1 MSFEYSRRRQNPVFV
16 IVDALDVK
24 KRPATVVFTALIC
37 LLLMLWGMAVPLSYA
52 PSPIGPAAQQFAEG
66 TRVTVWLTVVAGL
79 SGIIIGILTGL
90 GKLSTFKP
98 VRWLCIFYVWLIRG
112 TPLLLQILFVWLVL
126 PQFLPSGWNVSDFA
140 CAAIALS
147 LNVGAYNAECV
158 RAGILAVPHGQIE
171 GGRALGLR
179 PIHIFFDIVF
189 PQSMRVALPA
199 LANNLA
205 SLVKDS
211 SLAYAISVV
220 ELTMAGY
227 RVQAESYQ
235 PIPVF
240 ITSALIYLILTTA
253 FTTLT
258 GALEAKLDTGAKR

>member
-1 MSFEYSRRRQNPVFV
+1 MNWTKRNPGWTMFGAM
-16 IVDALDVK
+16 IGL
-24 KRPATVVFTALIC
+24 LIF
-37 LLLMLWGMAVPLSYA
+37 LWGLAIPLSSA
-52 PSPIGPAAQQFAEG
+52 PEPIGPAAYQFAEG
-66 TRVTVWLTVVAGL
+66 ARITVWLTLIAGSAGVVLGVL
-79 SGIIIGILTGL
+79 GGL
-90 GKLSTFKP
+90 GKLSKILP
-98 VRWLCIFYVWLIRG
+98 IRWLCDFYVWLIRG
-112 TPLLLQILFVWLVL
+112 TPLLLQILFVWLVVPTFMPAGIEL
-126 PQFLPSGWNVSDFA
+126 SDFT

-147 LNVGAYNAECV
+147 LNIGAYNTECV

-171 GGRALGLR
+171 AARALGLS
-179 PIHIFFDIVF
+179 PFETFMDITL

-205 SLVKDS
+205 SLVKDL

-220 ELTMAGY
+220 ELTMVGY

-240 ITSALIYLILTTA
+240 LTIATIYLILTTA

-258 GALEAKLDTGAKR
+258 SALEAQLDVGQKR

>member
-1 MSFEYSRRRQNPVFV
+1 MNWTKQHPGWTMFGAMVGLLVF
-16 IVDALDVK
+16 
-24 KRPATVVFTALIC
+24 
-37 LLLMLWGMAVPLSYA
+37 LWGLAIPLSAA
-52 PSPIGPAAQQFAEG
+52 PAPIGAAAEQFAEG
-66 TRVTVWLTVVAGL
+66 ARITVWLTLIAGIAGVALGVTA
-79 SGIIIGILTGL
+79 GI
-90 GKLSTFKP
+90 GKLSNFLP
-98 VRWLCIFYVWLIRG
+98 LRWLCNFYVWLIRG
-112 TPLLLQILFVWLVL
+112 TPLLLQIMFVWLVI
-126 PQFLPSGWNVSDFA
+126 PSIMPEGIELSDFA

-147 LNVGAYNAECV
+147 LNVGAYNTECV
-158 RAGILAVPHGQIE
+158 RAGILAVPHGQVE
-171 GGRALGLR
+171 AAKALGLT
-179 PIHIFFDIVF
+179 PLQTFIDVVL
-189 PQSMRVALPA
+189 PQSFRVALPA

-240 ITSALIYLILTTA
+240 LTTAVIYLILTTA

-258 GALEAKLDTGAKR
+258 AALEARLDVGQKR

>member
-1 MSFEYSRRRQNPVFV
+1 MNWTKQHPGWTMFGAM
-16 IVDALDVK
+16 IG
-24 KRPATVVFTALIC
+24 
-37 LLLMLWGMAVPLSYA
+37 LLLFLWGLAIPLALA
-52 PSPIGPAAQQFAEG
+52 PDPIGPAAEQFAEG
-66 TRVTVWLTVVAGL
+66 ARITVLLTLIAGSIGVVLGVMAG
-79 SGIIIGILTGL
+79 I
-90 GKLSTFKP
+90 GKLSRFLP
-98 VRWLCIFYVWLIRG
+98 LRWLCEFYVWLIRG
-112 TPLLLQILFVWLVL
+112 TPLLLQIMFVWLAL
-126 PQFLPSGWNVSDFA
+126 PTLMPAGVELSDFA

-147 LNVGAYNAECV
+147 LNVGAYNTECV
-158 RAGILAVPHGQIE
+158 RAGILAVPHGQVE
-171 GGRALGLR
+171 AAKALGLNSLQT
-179 PIHIFFDIVF
+179 FFDVVL
-189 PQSMRVALPA
+189 PQSFRVALPA

-240 ITSALIYLILTTA
+240 LTTAAVYLILTTA

-258 GALEAKLDTGAKR
+258 AALEARLEVGQKR

>member
-1 MSFEYSRRRQNPVFV
+1 MNWISRHPGWTMVAAMFG
-16 IVDALDVK
+16 
-24 KRPATVVFTALIC
+24 
-37 LLLMLWGMAVPLSYA
+37 LLAFLWGLAIPLSTA
-52 PSPIGPAAQQFAEG
+52 PAPIGPAAEQFAEG
-66 TRVTVWLTVVAGL
+66 ARITVWLTLIAGSAGVVL
-79 SGIIIGILTGL
+79 GILGGM
-90 GKLSTFKP
+90 GKLSKFMP
-98 VRWLCIFYVWLIRG
+98 VKWLCDFYVWLIRG

-126 PQFLPSGWNVSDFA
+126 PTMLPESIVLSDFA
-140 CAAIALS
+140 CAAIALA
-147 LNVGAYNAECV
+147 LNVGAYNTECV

-171 GGRALGLR
+171 AARALGLT
-179 PIHIFFDIVF
+179 PGQTFIDIIL
-189 PQSMRVALPA
+189 PQSLRVALPA

-220 ELTMAGY
+220 ELTMIGY

-240 ITSALIYLILTTA
+240 MTLAAIYLILTTA

-258 GALEAKLDTGAKR
+258 AALESKLDVGQKR

>member
-1 MSFEYSRRRQNPVFV
+1 MNWTKKHPGWAMFAAMVGLLVF
-16 IVDALDVK
+16 
-24 KRPATVVFTALIC
+24 
-37 LLLMLWGMAVPLSYA
+37 LWGLAVPLSHA
-52 PSPIGPAAQQFAEG
+52 PAPIGPAAQQFAEG
-66 TRVTVWLTVVAGL
+66 ARVTVLLTLISGSVGVVL
-79 SGIIIGILTGL
+79 GILAGL
-90 GKLSTFKP
+90 GKLSSFAP
-98 VRWLCIFYVWLIRG
+98 VRYLCDFYVWLIRG
-112 TPLLLQILFVWLVL
+112 TPLLLQILFVWLAL
-126 PQFLPSGWNVSDFA
+126 PQILPESVQISDFA
-140 CAAIALS
+140 CAAIALA
-147 LNVGAYNAECV
+147 LNIGAYNTECV

-171 GGRALGLR
+171 AARALGLS
-179 PIHIFFDIVF
+179 PLQTFIDITL

-220 ELTMAGY
+220 ELTMVGY

-240 ITSALIYLILTTA
+240 LTVAAVYLILTTA

-258 GALEAKLDTGAKR
+258 SALESQLDVGRKR

>member
-1 MSFEYSRRRQNPVFV
+1 MNWTKQHPGWTMFGAM
-16 IVDALDVK
+16 IG
-24 KRPATVVFTALIC
+24 
-37 LLLMLWGMAVPLSYA
+37 LLLFLWGLAIPLSAA
-52 PSPIGPAAQQFAEG
+52 PAPIGAAAEQFAEG
-66 TRVTVWLTVVAGL
+66 ARITVWLTLIAGIAGAAL
-79 SGIIIGILTGL
+79 GVTAGI
-90 GKLSTFKP
+90 GKLSNFLP
-98 VRWLCIFYVWLIRG
+98 LRWLCNFYVWLIRG
-112 TPLLLQILFVWLVL
+112 TPLLLQIMFVWLVI
-126 PQFLPSGWNVSDFA
+126 PSIMPEGIELSDFA

-147 LNVGAYNAECV
+147 LNVGAYNTECV
-158 RAGILAVPHGQIE
+158 RAGILAVPHGQVE
-171 GGRALGLR
+171 AAKALGLT
-179 PIHIFFDIVF
+179 PLQTFIDVVL
-189 PQSMRVALPA
+189 PQSFRVALPA

-240 ITSALIYLILTTA
+240 LTTAVIYLILTTA

-258 GALEAKLDTGAKR
+258 AALEARLDVGQKR